1 MGKRFITVIAVA
13 ISIVTAAGSSA
24 WGQQTKDLDKTIQD
38 KKGNLTEIEKEI
50 NKKKQEVKKKWW
62 MEKKIT
68 DALDKIER
76 QAERK
81 KQDLRRL
88 DSEMK
93 ALEKRVDYEEEEIAR
108 LESRVTSL
116 GELFQS
122 RVRSMYKL
130 HRVGLVRVLF
140 SADNYSDVLRWY
152 KVFQL
157 VMENDLQL
165 LQSYQGAIHE
175 EKKRKHALIAEQAD
189 HAKKKGEVETKKK
202 EIEGEMRVKATV
214 LASVQNERVAQ
225 EKAIAELK
233 EREKALRSLIQEL
246 TAKATTFTPP
256 PTTATSFKALRGKL
270 PPPARG
276 EVFAPKGRERGLGIK
291 APEGTQIQAIY
302 AGRVVY
308 ASWFKGYGNL
318 IIIDHGDGYHTVTA
332 HASSLLKKVGDEVK
346 IGEVVALVGSTGS
359 IEGPMLYFEI
369 RYHGKAIDPGTW
381 LALPSYKKG
390 NGKG

>member
-1 MGKRFITVIAVA
+1 MGKRFITVIIVA
-13 ISIVTAAGSSA
+13 TGIASSLWSSA
-24 WGQQTKDLDKTIQD
+24 GGQQTKDLEKTIQD
-38 KKGNLTEIEKEI
+38 KKGNLTDIEKEI

-62 MEKKIT
+62 QEKKIT

-88 DSEMK
+88 NSEMK
-93 ALEKRVDYEEEEIAR
+93 VLEKKVGYEEEEISK
-108 LESRVTSL
+108 LESRLAML

-130 HRVGLVRVLF
+130 HRVGVVRVLF
-140 SADNYSDVLRWY
+140 SADDYSDVLRRY
-152 KVFQL
+152 KAFQL

-165 LQSYQGAIHE
+165 LQAYQGAINE
-175 EKKRKHALIAEQAD
+175 EKKRKHNLIVEQAD
-189 HAKKKGEVETKKK
+189 LSQKKGEVEIKKK
-202 EIEGEMRVKATV
+202 EIEGEMRTKATV
-214 LASVQNERVAQ
+214 LATVQNERVAQ

-233 EREKALRSLIQEL
+233 EREKALRSLLQEL
-246 TAKATTFTPP
+246 TAKAAAPATT
-256 PTTATSFKALRGKL
+256 TTTGFKALRGKL
-270 PPPARG
+270 SPPVQG
-276 EVFAPKGRERGLGIK
+276 EIFAPKGRERGLGIK

-369 RYHGKAIDPGTW
+369 RYHGKAIDPATW
-381 LALPSYKKG
+381 FALPAYKKR

>member
-1 MGKRFITVIAVA
+1 MKKRFIIVIIVA
-13 ISIVTAAGSSA
+13 GCIAASAWLDA
-24 WGQQTKDLDKTIQD
+24 WGQQRKVLEKTIQD
-38 KKGNLTEIEKEI
+38 KKGDLTQIGQEI

-62 MEKKIT
+62 QEKKIT

-93 ALEKRVDYEEEEIAR
+93 VLEKKVGYEEEEIAKLETR
-108 LESRVTSL
+108 LAML

-130 HRVGLVRVLF
+130 HRVGVVRVLF
-140 SADNYSDVLRWY
+140 SADDYSDVLRRY
-152 KVFQL
+152 KAFRL

-165 LQSYQGAIHE
+165 LRAYQDAINE
-175 EKKRKHALIAEQAD
+175 EKKRKHDLIAEQAD
-189 HAKKKGEVETKKK
+189 LSKKKGEVAAKKK
-202 EIEGEMRVKATV
+202 EIEGQMRIKATV
-214 LASVQNERVAQ
+214 LASVQNERVVQ

-233 EREKALRSLIQEL
+233 EREKALRSLIKEL
-246 TAKATTFTPP
+246 TAKATALA
-256 PTTATSFKALRGKL
+256 TTGFKALRGKL
-270 PPPARG
+270 SPPVQG
-276 EVFAPKGRERGLGIK
+276 EIFTPEGRERGLGIK

-332 HASSLLKKVGDEVK
+332 HASRLLKKVGDEVK
-346 IGEVVALVGSTGS
+346 IGDVVALVGSTGS

-369 RYHGKAIDPGTW
+369 RYHGKAVDPATW
-381 LALPSYKKG
+381 LALPPYKKG
-390 NGKG
+390 DGKG

>member
-1 MGKRFITVIAVA
+1 MGKKFLVIVVA
-13 ISIVTAAGSSA
+13 TGIASSAWSSA
-24 WGQQTKDLDKTIQD
+24 WGQQTRDLQKAIQD
-38 KKGNLTEIEKEI
+38 KKGDLTEIEQEI
-50 NKKKQEVKKKWW
+50 DKKKREVKKKWW
-62 MEKKIT
+62 QEKKIT

-93 ALEKRVDYEEEEIAR
+93 VLEKRVSYEEEEIVKLGTR
-108 LESRVTSL
+108 LTTL
-116 GELFQS
+116 DELFQS

-140 SADNYSDVLRWY
+140 SADDYSDVLRRY
-152 KVFQL
+152 KAFQL

-165 LQSYQGAIHE
+165 LQAYQGAIDE
-175 EKKRKHALIAEQAD
+175 EKKRKHNLIAEQAD
-189 HAKKKGEVETKKK
+189 LSKKRGEVAAKKR
-202 EIEGEMRVKATV
+202 EIEGEMRTKATV

-233 EREKALRSLIQEL
+233 EREKALRSLIKEL
-246 TAKATTFTPP
+246 TAKATT
-256 PTTATSFKALRGKL
+256 PTTTTTTGFKALRGKL
-270 PPPARG
+270 SPPVHG
-276 EVFAPKGRERGLGIK
+276 EVFTPKGRERGLGIK

-332 HASSLLKKVGDEVK
+332 HASSLLKRVGDDVK

-369 RYHGKAIDPGTW
+369 RYHGKAIDPATW
-381 LALPSYKKG
+381 LVLPSYKKG
-390 NGKG
+390 DGKG

>member
-1 MGKRFITVIAVA
+1 MASPVW
-13 ISIVTAAGSSA
+13 SSA
-24 WGQQTKDLDKTIQD
+24 WGQQTKDLEKTIQD

-62 MEKKIT
+62 QEKKIT

-81 KQDLRRL
+81 KQDLRHL

-93 ALEKRVDYEEEEIAR
+93 VLEKKVGHEEEEIAKLETR
-108 LESRVTSL
+108 LAVL

-140 SADNYSDVLRWY
+140 SADDYSDVLRRY
-152 KVFQL
+152 KAFQL

-165 LQSYQGAIHE
+165 LQAYQGAINE
-175 EKKRKHALIAEQAD
+175 EKKRKHNLMAEQVD
-189 HAKKKGEVETKKK
+189 LSKKKGEVETKKK
-202 EIEGEMRVKATV
+202 EIEGEMRTKATV
-214 LASVQNERVAQ
+214 LASVQNERVSQ

-246 TAKATTFTPP
+246 TAKATVPV
-256 PTTATSFKALRGKL
+256 TTTTTGFKALRGKL
-270 PPPARG
+270 SPPAHG
-276 EVFAPKGRERGLGIK
+276 AAFAPKGRERGLGIK

-332 HASSLLKKVGDEVK
+332 HAASLLKKVGDEVK

-369 RYHGKAIDPGTW
+369 RYHGKAVDPATW
-381 LALPSYKKG
+381 LALPPYKKG

>member
-1 MGKRFITVIAVA
+1 MRIRFTTVILVA
-13 ISIVTAAGSSA
+13 ISIVALTWSSA

-50 NKKKQEVKKKWW
+50 NKKKEEVKKKWW
-62 MEKKIT
+62 QEKKIT

-81 KQDLRRL
+81 KQDLQRL
-88 DSEMK
+88 NSEMK
-93 ALEKRVDYEEEEIAR
+93 VLEKKVDYEEGEIAKLEAR
-108 LESRVTSL
+108 LTALSEQ
-116 GELFQS
+116 FQS

-130 HRVGLVRVLF
+130 HRVGLIRVIF
-140 SADNYSDVLRWY
+140 SADNYGDVLRWY

-157 VMENDLQL
+157 IMENDLQL
-165 LQSYQGAIHE
+165 LQAYEGDIHE
-175 EKKRKHALIAEQAD
+175 EKKRKQDLIAEQAD
-189 HAKKKGEVETKKK
+189 LAKKRGEVETKKK
-202 EIEGEMRVKATV
+202 EIEGEMRTKATV
-214 LASVQNERVAQ
+214 LTSVQHERVIQ

-233 EREKALRSLIQEL
+233 EREKAMRSLIQEL
-246 TAKATTFTPP
+246 TAKATAL
-256 PTTATSFKALRGKL
+256 TTTTTTGFKALRGKL
-270 PPPARG
+270 SPPLRG
-276 EVFAPKGRERGLGIK
+276 EIFEPKGRERGLGIK
-291 APEGTQIQAIY
+291 APEGTEIRAIY

-332 HASSLLKKVGDEVK
+332 HASRLLKKVGDEVK

-369 RYHGKAIDPGTW
+369 RYHGKAIDPATW
-381 LALPSYKKG
+381 LALPPYKKG

>member
-1 MGKRFITVIAVA
+1 MGKKFITVIIVA
-13 ISIVTAAGSSA
+13 GCITSSAWSSA
-24 WGQQTKDLDKTIQD
+24 WGQRTKDLEKTIQD

-62 MEKKIT
+62 QEKKIT

-93 ALEKRVDYEEEEIAR
+93 VLEKKVGYEEEEIAKLETR
-108 LESRVTSL
+108 LAML

-122 RVRSMYKL
+122 RGRSMYKL
-130 HRVGLVRVLF
+130 HRVGVVRVLF
-140 SADNYSDVLRWY
+140 SADDYSDVLRRY
-152 KVFQL
+152 KAFQL

-165 LQSYQGAIHE
+165 LQAYQGAINE
-175 EKKRKHALIAEQAD
+175 EKKRKHNLIAEQAD
-189 HAKKKGEVETKKK
+189 LSKKKGEVETKKK
-202 EIEGEMRVKATV
+202 EIEGEMRTKATV
-214 LASVQNERVAQ
+214 LAAVQDERVAQ

-233 EREKALRSLIQEL
+233 DREKALRSLIQEL
-246 TAKATTFTPP
+246 TTKATARA
-256 PTTATSFKALRGKL
+256 TTTTTGFKALRGKL
-270 PPPARG
+270 SPPVQG
-276 EVFAPKGRERGLGIK
+276 EVFAPKGRERGLGVK

-359 IEGPMLYFEI
+359 LEGPMLYFEI
-369 RYHGKAIDPGTW
+369 RYHGRAIDPATW
-381 LALPSYKKG
+381 LALPSYKKRD
-390 NGKG
+390 GKG